1 MFDRIM
7 RAIRG
12 NSTQYCDAF
21 LSKEESL
28 VSLEMPRDAGKFL
41 AESRQHKLLNCP
53 ALASFKLR
61 SIAVDRLLLATDC
74 FPLEKNLT
82 DMSTDEKQ
90 RREIDNDGTQPRE
103 IRVSRKFVGKIHSL
117 DSTVSSFCIS

>member
-1 MFDRIM
+1 
-7 RAIRG
+7 
-12 NSTQYCDAF
+12 
-21 LSKEESL
+21 
-28 VSLEMPRDAGKFL
+28 
-41 AESRQHKLLNCP
+41 
-53 ALASFKLR
+53 
-61 SIAVDRLLLATDC
+61 LLLATDC